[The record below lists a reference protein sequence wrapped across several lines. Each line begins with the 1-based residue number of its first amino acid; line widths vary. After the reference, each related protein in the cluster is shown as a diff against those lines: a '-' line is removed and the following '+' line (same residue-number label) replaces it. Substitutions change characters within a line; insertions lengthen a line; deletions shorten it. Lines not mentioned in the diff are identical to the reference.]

1 MAIGAASILEGINF
15 QSKFKEKE
23 GEKYC
28 YALALSGGGAFGCY
42 ELGVVW
48 GLLHYGNPDDYRWD
62 VFTGISAGSIN
73 AATMAVWP
81 KGKEVEMSEYISNL
95 ATVNDPSK
103 MIKAWPGLL
112 PGVMEGLLYHKS
124 FIDESPMEIYL
135 DSYFRNFTK
144 VEKKLV
150 IAAVDIESG

>member
-1 MAIGAASILEGINF
+1 MSKAKSLLEAM
-15 QSKFKEKE
+15 E
-23 GEKYC
+23 
-28 YALALSGGGAFGCY
+28 
-42 ELGVVW
+42 
-48 GLLHYGNPDDYRWD
+48 
-62 VFTGISAGSIN
+62 GSIDDQI
-73 AATMAVWP
+73 A

-95 ATVNDPSK
+95 ATVNDPSQ